1 MKSDVLQFHTELE
14 SINLVL
20 CWLICMNPT
29 IKVFKFVTFKALS
42 WNIFNVKKK
51 IIETTFHYLFIFFCN
66 FYFLVCF
73 QLSF

>member
-42 WNIFNVKKK
+42 WNIFNVKKN
-51 IIETTFHYLFIFFCN
+51 Y
-66 FYFLVCF
+66 
-73 QLSF
+73 